1 MRFEQIGALQIGPR
15 EIHAKALGFFVDLD
29 RLRDDLKAAQQSE
42 LDALEPKPV
51 ELQAVDDSSKQSEN
65 EIEEIATALRKARGK
80 VREARQAQQ
89 DRANERN
96 AEYIAPRDKL
106 LAELS
111 DRTYTDEAIESTNAA
126 RRVT

>member
-1 MRFEQIGALQIGPR
+1 MLQIRRR

-29 RLRDDLKAAQQSE
+29 RLRDDLKTAQQSE
-42 LDALEPKPV
+42 LDALEPKRV
-51 ELQAVDDSSKQSEN
+51 ELQAVDDFIKQSEN
-65 EIEEIATALRKARGK
+65 EIEEIATALRRARDK
-80 VREARQAQQ
+80 VREALQAQQ

-126 RRVT
+126 RRVI

>member
-1 MRFEQIGALQIGPR
+1 VLQIRRR

-29 RLRDDLKAAQQSE
+29 RLRDDLKTAQQSE
-42 LDALEPKPV
+42 LDALEPKRV
-51 ELQAVDDSSKQSEN
+51 ELQAVDDFIKQSEN
-65 EIEEIATALRKARGK
+65 EIEEIATALRRARDK
-80 VREARQAQQ
+80 VREALQAQQ

-126 RRVT
+126 RRVI

>member
-1 MRFEQIGALQIGPR
+1 VLQIRRR

-29 RLRDDLKAAQQSE
+29 RLRDDLKTAQQSE
-42 LDALEPKPV
+42 LDALEPKRV
-51 ELQAVDDSSKQSEN
+51 ELQAVDDFIKQSEN
-65 EIEEIATALRKARGK
+65 ETEEIATALRKAHGK
-80 VREARQAQQ
+80 VREALQAQQ